1 MKTEQNHIASSGV
14 EALIARLREEA
25 VNAGQAKAEDIV
37 LNAQKRAEW
46 IIDEAEL
53 EAKQLLDKARAEA
66 EAIKAAGFDALQLA
80 GRDALLKLRDT
91 LLGSFSQEV
100 MRVVGKQ
107 MEKEAFIE
115 QLILALAGRVREKT
129 GLDGSGEIVVQLPE
143 DAVGI
148 DELRKNPEELN
159 KGALSHL
166 TAAIASDLLRKGVSF
181 DVSDD
186 IRGGIVV
193 KLVDNNMTIDFS
205 DAAVATLFLEHLQ
218 PRFRALLQGIVK

>member
-1 MKTEQNHIASSGV
+1 MKPEKSHIASSGV
-14 EALIARLREEA
+14 EKLIERLRDEA

-37 LNAQKRAEW
+37 VNAQKRAEW
-46 IIDEAEL
+46 IIEEAEL
-53 EAKQLLDKARAEA
+53 EAKQLLEKARAEA
-66 EAIKAAGFDALQLA
+66 ESIKSAGLDALQLA

-107 MEKEAFIE
+107 MAKEEFIE

-129 GLDGSGEIVVQLPE
+129 GLDSNREIIIQLPE
-143 DAVGI
+143 DAIGT
-148 DELRKNPEELN
+148 DELRQNPEELN
-159 KGALSHL
+159 QGALSHL
-166 TAAIASDLLRKGVSF
+166 TAAIASDLLREGVKF
-181 DVSDD
+181 DVSDE
-186 IRGGIVV
+186 IRGGLIV

-205 DAAVATLFLEHLQ
+205 DEAVATLFLEHLQ

>member
-1 MKTEQNHIASSGV
+1 MKPEKSHIASSGV
-14 EALIARLREEA
+14 EKLIERLREEA

-37 LNAQKRAEW
+37 VNAQKRAEW
-46 IIDEAEL
+46 IIEEAEL
-53 EAKQLLDKARAEA
+53 EAKQLLEKARAEA
-66 EAIKAAGFDALQLA
+66 ESIKSAGLDALQLA

-107 MEKEAFIE
+107 MAKEDFIE

-129 GLDGSGEIVVQLPE
+129 GLDSNREIIIQLPE
-143 DAVGI
+143 DAIGT

-159 KGALSHL
+159 QGALSHL
-166 TAAIASDLLRKGVSF
+166 TAAIASDLLREGVKF
-181 DVSDD
+181 DVSDE
-186 IRGGIVV
+186 IRGGLIV

-205 DAAVATLFLEHLQ
+205 DEAVATLFLEHLQ